1 MEVGRVRGSPLF
13 AQVGTELFD
22 DLTILVVQVMD
33 LSHAH
38 PPVLEEV
45 SIFEILDQRGVYW
58 LPPKP
63 LAGQRARRRVVY

>member
-33 LSHAH
+33 LSH
-38 PPVLEEV
+38 
-45 SIFEILDQRGVYW
+45 EIL
-58 LPPKP
+58 LF
-63 LAGQRARRRVVY
+63 